1 MTNKDH
7 KNQHMNEEL
16 RNELRGSILER
27 VDKEDLL
34 NPAPDGFFDSLAET
48 VLSKVE
54 KSSPVSGRIRFMN
67 MNVIAAAAALLVLV
81 GVFYICTLEISDKE
95 LFENAEREDLI
106 EFAMNEVELEEL
118 EAEHFRDW
126 EYSFSLSTLSTEE
139 IGDYLENDLE
149 NIDLEYINEYL

>member
-1 MTNKDH
+1 
-7 KNQHMNEEL
+7 
-16 RNELRGSILER
+16 
-27 VDKEDLL
+27 
-34 NPAPDGFFDSLAET
+34 
-48 VLSKVE
+48 
-54 KSSPVSGRIRFMN
+54 MN